1 MLKPTRP
8 QSHIF
13 AAPTAALLALALVAC
28 GEANGQKSAGQSA
41 GGPASGTEEVVLKTT
56 ATEGMAIFAGGCFW
70 CMEPPFEKLDGV
82 SAVYSGYTG
91 GPEVAPAYKAVAAGL
106 TGHAE
111 AVLVRYNPR
120 KISYDRLLD
129 TYWRSINP
137 TQVGGQFYDR
147 GQQYRTAIF
156 YLNEEQRRLAE
167 ASKQELADSGKFNE
181 PIAVQI
187 VPPTRFWKAEEY
199 HQDYYLKNPRHYKQY
214 AVGSGRVGYLKRTWG
229 GEAANQGRSR
239 QLRAKSPT
247 RGEAPTKDEV
257 AR

>member
-1 MLKPTRP
+1 MIKRTPT
-8 QSHIF
+8 QSRIQSSIM
-13 AAPTAALLALALVAC
+13 AALTAAVLALAFVAC
-28 GEANGQKSAGQSA
+28 GEANGQKSSGQTAG
-41 GGPASGTEEVVLKTT
+41 GTEEIVLKST
-56 ATEGMAIFAGGCFW
+56 ATEGMAVFAGGCFW
-70 CMEPPFEKLDGV
+70 CMEPPFEKLTGV

-91 GPEVAPAYKAVAAGL
+91 GPEVAPAYKSVAAGL

-111 AVLVRYNPR
+111 VVLVQYDPR
-120 KISYDRLLD
+120 KISYEKLLY

-156 YLNEEQRRLAE
+156 YLNDEQRKLAE
-167 ASKQELADSGKFNE
+167 ASKKELADSGKFDE

-229 GEAANQGRSR
+229 GEAAN
-239 QLRAKSPT
+239 
-247 RGEAPTKDEV
+247 
-257 AR
+257 